1 MTLGEMIKRYRKEN
15 DLSMDAFAKRSG
27 ISKAYISL
35 LEKNKHPKT
44 GKPIAPSIQSIKQ
57 AADGMNMDFNS
68 LFRELDGNVSL
79 SEEKSL
85 ISRTLRPDES
95 NLLDDYNVLSGI
107 GKNKVTTYTKNLRD
121 VEEAEAFVNAAHDRN
136 DIDATEEML
145 QSDEDIM
152 NDDNF

>member
-1 MTLGEMIKRYRKEN
+1 
-15 DLSMDAFAKRSG
+15 
-27 ISKAYISL
+27 
-35 LEKNKHPKT
+35 
-44 GKPIAPSIQSIKQ
+44 
-57 AADGMNMDFNS
+57 MNMDFNS

-95 NLLDDYNVLSGI
+95 NLLDDYNVLSDI

-121 VEEAEAFVNAAHDRN
+121 VEEAEAFVNAAHERN